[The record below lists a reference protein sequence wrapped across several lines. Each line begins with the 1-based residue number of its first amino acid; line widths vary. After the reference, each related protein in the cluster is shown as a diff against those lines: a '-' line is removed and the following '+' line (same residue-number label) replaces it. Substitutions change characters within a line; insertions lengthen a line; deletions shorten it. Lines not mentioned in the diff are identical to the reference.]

1 MKSKYIQTST
11 TNDLETV
18 GYIETSCETV
28 AEFVED
34 IVRNERCYK
43 FSFIRILTN
52 IFGEKIPVAA
62 AVLVIRNRNVVN
74 DRGFE
79 EIKHQSIESIEYRDG
94 WGGVE
99 LTVKL
104 KEEFCNFV
112 KKG

>member
-43 FSFIRILTN
+43 FSFIRSSIVMEFL
-52 IFGEKIPVAA
+52 A
-62 AVLVIRNRNVVN
+62 IRNRNVVT
-74 DRGFE
+74 DTGFE
-79 EIKHQSIESIEYRDG
+79 KIKHESIESIEYRDG
-94 WGGVE
+94 WGDVE
-99 LTVKL
+99 FTVKL
-104 KEEFCNFV
+104 KE
-112 KKG
+112 

>member
-1 MKSKYIQTST
+1 MKSKYIKTST
-11 TNDLETV
+11 TNDLEFV

-34 IVRNERCYK
+34 IVRDEGHYQ
-43 FSFIRILTN
+43 FSFIRLAN
-52 IFGEKIPVAA
+52 IFGATIPVHA

-74 DRGFE
+74 DSGFE

-99 LTVKL
+99 FTVKL
-104 KEEFCNFV
+104 KE
-112 KKG
+112 

>member
-1 MKSKYIQTST
+1 MKSKYIKTST
-11 TNDLETV
+11 TNDLEFV

-34 IVRNERCYK
+34 IVRDEGHYQ
-43 FSFIRILTN
+43 FSFIMTAN
-52 IFGEKIPVAA
+52 AFGTKIPVNV
-62 AVLVIRNRNVVN
+62 AVLVIRNRNVIN

-79 EIKHQSIESIEYRDG
+79 DIKHQSIESIKYRDG

-104 KEEFCNFV
+104 KNNFATL
-112 KKG
+112 

>member
-18 GYIETSCETV
+18 GYIETSCKTV

-43 FSFIRILTN
+43 FSFIRSSIVMEFL
-52 IFGEKIPVAA
+52 A
-62 AVLVIRNRNVVN
+62 IRNRNVVT
-74 DRGFE
+74 DTGFE
-79 EIKHQSIESIEYRDG
+79 KIKHESIESIKYHDG

-99 LTVKL
+99 FTVIL
-104 KEEFCNFV
+104 KDL
-112 KKG
+112 

>member
-43 FSFIRILTN
+43 FSFIRSSIVMEFL
-52 IFGEKIPVAA
+52 A
-62 AVLVIRNRNVVN
+62 IRNRNVVT
-74 DRGFE
+74 DTGFE
-79 EIKHQSIESIEYRDG
+79 KIKHESIESIKYRDG

-99 LTVKL
+99 FTVKL
-104 KEEFCNFV
+104 KE
-112 KKG
+112 